1 MASGPL
7 PQDIPRVGTQLG
19 PPKIWLFLKNAKYLV
34 ELAVLVQ
41 FSLWLSWRAVMGRR
55 RIYLL
60 W

>member
-7 PQDIPRVGTQLG
+7 PQAIPRVGTLLG
-19 PPKIWLFLKNAKYLV
+19 PPKIWMFMKNAKLLL

-41 FSLWLSWRAVMGRR
+41 FSLWLSWRAVKGRGR
-55 RIYLL
+55 VCLL